1 MKAEIKK
8 LYDDMLEEVSLY
20 GDMGAL
26 PIKRF
31 SGKLA
36 VINKALAALKQF
48 VLKHPFA
55 DRQEEINFFKYEK
68 PAFVCELLCAQQMFN
83 IETQRKQF
91 NEEILIRNYYE
102 QKLKVIKHYF
112 MQYQFLYQY
121 YLLEA
126 AELDA
131 VLFVRGGETS
141 GVLLPETPDLDPE
154 YSTKGDYLFAQ
165 FLAHEK
171 IQNFLINELYPSS
184 VQPLAGKILNWT
196 GESVNLVELAYGL
209 FLTGQLNEG
218 KATIAEIIQWLEQH
232 FRVDVGN
239 AYRRWYAI
247 SGRKRVTPTKF
258 IEQMRD
264 AILKRLDDDNDLSK
278 GK

>member
-8 LYDDMLEEVSLY
+8 LYDEMLEEVSLY
-20 GDMGAL
+20 AEMGTL
-26 PIKRF
+26 PVKRF

-36 VINKALAALKQF
+36 VINKTLAALRQF
-48 VLKHPFA
+48 VVDQPFA
-55 DRQEEINFFKYEK
+55 DKQEEINFFKYEK
-68 PAFVCELLCAQQMFN
+68 PAFVCELLCAQQMFT

-102 QKLKVIKHYF
+102 QELKVIRHYF
-112 MQYQFLYQY
+112 IQYQFLYQY

-126 AELDA
+126 AELDTI
-131 VLFVRGGETS
+131 LFVRGADCS
-141 GVLLPETPDLDPE
+141 VVLLPEMPDLDPD
-154 YSTKGDYLFAQ
+154 YSTNGDYFFAK
-165 FLAHEK
+165 LMAYEK
-171 IQNFLINELYPSS
+171 LQDYLINELYPSS
-184 VQPLAGKILNWT
+184 VQTLASKTLNWT

-209 FLTGQLNEG
+209 FLTGQLNDG
-218 KATIAEIIQWLEQH
+218 KATIAEIIQWLELH

-258 IEQMRD
+258 IDQMRG

>member
-8 LYDDMLEEVSLY
+8 LYDDMIEEVSLY
-20 GDMGAL
+20 GEMGTL
-26 PIKRF
+26 PVKRF
-31 SGKLA
+31 SGKLV
-36 VINKALAALKQF
+36 VINKALAALRQF
-48 VLKHPFA
+48 VVDHPFT
-55 DRQEEINFFKYEK
+55 DKQEEINFFKYEK
-68 PAFVCELLCAQQMFN
+68 PAFVCELLCAQQMFM

-102 QKLKVIKHYF
+102 QELKVIRHYF
-112 MQYQFLYQY
+112 MLHQFLHQY

-131 VLFVRGGETS
+131 VLFVRGAETS
-141 GVLLPETPDLDPE
+141 GVLLPKTPDLDPE

-171 IQNFLINELYPSS
+171 IQDYLIAELYPLSG
-184 VQPLAGKILNWT
+184 QALAGKTLNWT

-247 SGRKRVTPTKF
+247 SGRKRVMPTKF

-264 AILKRLDDDNDLSK
+264 AILKRLDDDNDIGK